1 MSSIVAPHGGT
12 LVDRLVPEDEAP
24 ALRERAGSL
33 PRLALDARELA
44 DLELIATGAASPL
57 TGFLGHRD
65 YRSVLERLRLA
76 NGTPWPLPFTLAVT
90 IPQMAAVMR
99 SRAAALH
106 DAAGRL
112 WGIVEAADAF
122 VRDPLDEARALHGT
136 EDPGH
141 PGVAYLL
148 SRPRGLVG
156 GPVRVLPLPAAAEER
171 RRLPP
176 RVLRAVVAERGW
188 RRTAGFPTWGPIRRS
203 PRDLARLVLEYA
215 EGLVVH
221 SLAAVE
227 EGEGEPDAPLRLW
240 AEQRLLDAYGPGSRA
255 VLAASPAAPRLAPAR
270 DALLRALILKNHGAD
285 LVFLEAAGATR
296 EEAREILSRFE
307 AGELGFTPLWFDP
320 GGRRTEAESA
330 AA

>member
-1 MSSIVAPHGGT
+1 MSTIVAPHGGT
-12 LVDRLVPEDEAP
+12 LIDRLVPEDEAA
-24 ALRERAGSL
+24 ALRERARAL

-90 IPQMAAVMR
+90 IPQLAAVMR

-112 WGIVEAADAF
+112 WGVVEATDAH
-122 VRDPLDEARALHGT
+122 VRDPLDEARLLYRS
-136 EDPGH
+136 EDPAH

-156 GPVRVLPLPAAAEER
+156 GPVHVLPLPAAAEER

-176 RVLRAVVAERGW
+176 SILRAVVAERGW

-203 PRDLARLVLEYA
+203 PKDLARLVLEYA
-215 EGLVVH
+215 DGLVIH
-221 SLAAVE
+221 SLVAVG

-255 VLAASPAAPRLAPAR
+255 VLAASPAAPRLSPAR
-270 DALLRALILKNHGAD
+270 DALLRALILRNHGAD

-296 EEAREILSRFE
+296 EEARRILARFDP
-307 AGELGFTPLWFDP
+307 GELGFTPLWFDSP
-320 GGRRTEAESA
+320 ARREAATVA
-330 AA
+330 A

>member
-1 MSSIVAPHGGT
+1 MSIIAPHGGT
-12 LVDRLVPEDEAP
+12 LVDRLVPEDEAA
-24 ALRERAGSL
+24 ALRERAETL
-33 PRLALDARELA
+33 PRLVLDARELA
-44 DLELIATGAASPL
+44 DLELVATGAASPL

-90 IPQMAAVMR
+90 IPQMAAIVR

-112 WGIVEAADAF
+112 WGVVEATDAY
-122 VRDPLDEARALHGT
+122 VRDPLDEARSLYRS
-136 EDPGH
+136 EDPAH

-176 RVLRAVVAERGW
+176 RVLRAVVTERGW

-203 PRDLARLVLEYA
+203 PGDLARLVLEYA
-215 EGLVVH
+215 DGLVVH
-221 SLAAVE
+221 SLVAVE
-227 EGEGEPDAPLRLW
+227 EGEADAPLRLW

-255 VLAASPAAPRLAPAR
+255 VLAASPAAPRLSPAR
-270 DALLRALILKNHGAD
+270 DALLRALVLRNHGAD
-285 LVFLEAAGATR
+285 RVFLEAAGATR
-296 EEAREILSRFE
+296 EEARRILARFDP
-307 AGELGFTPLWFDP
+307 GELGFTPLWLD
-320 GGRRTEAESA
+320 SA
-330 AA
+330 AGSRAAA

>member
-12 LVDRLVPEDEAP
+12 LVDRLVPEDEAA
-24 ALRERAGSL
+24 ALRERAENL
-33 PRLALDARELA
+33 PRLALDTRELA
-44 DLELIATGAASPL
+44 DLELVATGAASPL
-57 TGFLGHRD
+57 TGFLGYRD

-90 IPQMAAVMR
+90 IPQMAAIMR
-99 SRAAALH
+99 SGAAALH

-112 WGIVEAADAF
+112 WGVVEATDAY
-122 VRDPLDEARALHGT
+122 VRDPLDEARSLYRS
-136 EDPGH
+136 EDPAH

-156 GPVRVLPLPAAAEER
+156 GPVHVLPLPAAGEER
-171 RRLPP
+171 RRLAPS
-176 RVLRAVVAERGW
+176 VLRAVVAERGW

-215 EGLVVH
+215 DGLVVH
-221 SLAAVE
+221 SLVAVE

-240 AEQRLLDAYGPGSRA
+240 AEQRLLDAYGPGNRA
-255 VLAASPAAPRLAPAR
+255 VLAASPAAPRLSPAR
-270 DALLRALILKNHGAD
+270 DALLRALVLRNHGAD

-296 EEAREILSRFE
+296 EEARRILARFDP
-307 AGELGFTPLWFDP
+307 GELGFTPLWFDSP
-320 GGRRTEAESA
+320 ARWEAATA

>member
-12 LVDRLVPEDEAP
+12 LVDRLVQQDEAP

-33 PRLALDARELA
+33 PSLTLDAREIA

-57 TGFLGHRD
+57 TGFLGHLD

-76 NGTPWPLPFTLAVT
+76 NGTPWPLPLTLAVT

-99 SRAAALH
+99 ARAAALH

-112 WGIVEAADAF
+112 WGVVDAVDAY
-122 VRDPLDEARALHGT
+122 VRDPLDEARALYRS
-136 EDPGH
+136 EDPAH
-141 PGVAYLL
+141 SGVAYLL

-156 GPVRVLPLPAAAEER
+156 GPVHVLPLPAAAEER

-215 EGLVVH
+215 DGLVVH
-221 SLAAVE
+221 SLADVE
-227 EGEGEPDAPLRLW
+227 KGEGEPDAPLRLW

-255 VLAASPAAPRLAPAR
+255 ILAASPAAPRLSPAR
-270 DALLRALILKNHGAD
+270 DALLRALVLKNHGAD

-296 EEAREILSRFE
+296 EEAKRILSRFDP
-307 AGELGFTPLWFDP
+307 GELGFTPLWFDGAP
-320 GGRRTEAESA
+320 GSREA

>member
-1 MSSIVAPHGGT
+1 MSSLVAPHGGT

-24 ALRERAGSL
+24 ALRKRATSL

-44 DLELIATGAASPL
+44 DLELVATGAASPL

-65 YRSVLERLRLA
+65 YRSVLDRLRLA
-76 NGTPWPLPFTLAVT
+76 NGTPWPLPFTLAVS
-90 IPQMAAVMR
+90 IPQMAAVVR
-99 SRAAALH
+99 AGAAALH
-106 DAAGRL
+106 DASGRL
-112 WGIVEAADAF
+112 WGVVEATDTY
-122 VRDPLDEARALHGT
+122 VRDPLDEATALYRT
-136 EDPGH
+136 EDPAH

-156 GPVRVLPLPAAAEER
+156 GPVRVLPPPGAAEER
-171 RRLPP
+171 RLSP
-176 RVLRAVVAERGW
+176 RVLRAVLSERGW

-215 EGLVVH
+215 DGLVVH
-221 SLAAVE
+221 SLAAA

-240 AEQRLLDAYGPGSRA
+240 AEQRLLDAYGPGPRA
-255 VLAASPAAPRLAPAR
+255 ILAASPAAPRLAPAR
-270 DALLRALILKNHGAD
+270 DALLRALVLENHGVD

-296 EEAREILSRFE
+296 EEARRILSLFD
-307 AGELGFTPLWFDP
+307 AGELGFTPLWLDSAP
-320 GGRRTEAESA
+320 RRAAASA